1 MTSYPLLFKQNMLG
15 QPRLQPVFAIAANP
29 NAMNQNARFIFVLF
43 LTWCFVFVSGL
54 VVARQLYVAL
64 PAVQIEMLQN
74 FFLMLFFGNM
84 HFRKG

>member
-1 MTSYPLLFKQNMLG
+1 MLG
-15 QPRLQPVFAIAANP
+15 QPRLQPVFAMAANP
-29 NAMNQNARFIFVLF
+29 KVMNQNARFIFVLF

-54 VVARQLYVAL
+54 VVTRQLYVAL